1 MRKRGCKITLNL
13 KVQARYLK
21 KVVRGYRIQ
30 KTQTR

>member
-1 MRKRGCKITLNL
+1 MRERGCKIT